1 MDVERR
7 LISFCIHNRTLAK
20 ALENNITPSL
30 FSDKFKPVWEWMIRF
45 YREHGEAP
53 GEDALEDRFDDFTLV
68 KPTESLSYWCER
80 VRERFIFAE
89 TQKAMT
95 AASVA
100 LKQDCPRDAID
111 ALRKAVSLS
120 DTQAAKKPDI
130 RWSES
135 VQLRLDRYR
144 KLKESGGIEGFPF
157 PFPTLT
163 RGTSG
168 LQKGDYVMLV
178 APSGVGKT
186 FFLLVMSAYA
196 MRQGKTVFF
205 SSREM
210 TNTQILQRLDAI
222 LYNLPYKEFRRG
234 DLDTDTERFYYDEM
248 EKVKS
253 KEVEMGEFI
262 LNDDSY
268 GGVSALRAKIEQ
280 HEPDIAII
288 DGFYLMD
295 DDQGL
300 KSGWEKI
307 QNISQDMK
315 RLAKDTGIP
324 LLATGQLNDEKQIA
338 FFKGLERDLD
348 LLIELEQTTDERI
361 SRLMNLNIRKQR
373 EGSKFRVRLKWDMDT
388 MTFEEDDSGNT
399 AMEW

>member
-1 MDVERR
+1 
-7 LISFCIHNRTLAK
+7 
-20 ALENNITPSL
+20 
-30 FSDKFKPVWEWMIRF
+30 
-45 YREHGEAP
+45 
-53 GEDALEDRFDDFTLV
+53 
-68 KPTESLSYWCER
+68 
-80 VRERFIFAE
+80 
-89 TQKAMT
+89 
-95 AASVA
+95 
-100 LKQDCPRDAID
+100 
-111 ALRKAVSLS
+111 
-120 DTQAAKKPDI
+120 
-130 RWSES
+130 
-135 VQLRLDRYR
+135 
-144 KLKESGGIEGFPF
+144 
-157 PFPTLT
+157 
-163 RGTSG
+163 
-168 LQKGDYVMLV
+168 
-178 APSGVGKT
+178 
-186 FFLLVMSAYA
+186 MSAYA
-196 MRQGKTVFF
+196 MQQGKTVFF

-222 LYNLPYKEFRRG
+222 LYHLPYKEFRRG
-234 DLDTDTERFYYDEM
+234 DLDTETERFYYDEL
-248 EKVKS
+248 EKVQTRQI
-253 KEVEMGEFI
+253 EMGEFI

-268 GGVSALRAKIEQ
+268 GGVGSLRAKIEQ
-280 HEPDIAII
+280 YEPDIAII

-361 SRLMNLNIRKQR
+361 ARVMNLNIRKQR

-388 MTFEEDDSGNT
+388 MTFEEDDSGSN